1 MGIFDKKG
9 EAPPKGDEKISAAA
23 GAEGSVRPRRD
34 CECYI
39 AEGISME
46 GKITGTTSIGLDGNF
61 TGTLDISSKLIIGE
75 TGEFKGEIKAD
86 DVVISG
92 KVNGNIEARNL
103 LEAFPTGQ
111 IYGDINAQRII
122 IADGVYFEGNIAM
135 SRDKAPKKTSKKI
148 PGPGGPAGDAE
159 A

>member
-61 TGTLDISSKLIIGE
+61 TGTFDISSKLIIGE
-75 TGEFKGEIKAD
+75 TGEFKGEIQGGMTWSSPEKSTGTSRRETFLRPSQRGRFT
-86 DVVISG
+86 VI
-92 KVNGNIEARNL
+92 L
-103 LEAFPTGQ
+103 TP
-111 IYGDINAQRII
+111 NASS
-122 IADGVYFEGNIAM
+122 
-135 SRDKAPKKTSKKI
+135 SRTAYILRETS
-148 PGPGGPAGDAE
+148 P
-159 A
+159 